1 MGDSEYA
8 DTYIAKRKRYRLP
21 LQKAW
26 VFFSLSSHIA
36 ESVMPA
42 TMPLSSSSA
51 LIRERIAL
59 LRETMQQYGLAAW
72 IVPMS
77 DPHLSEYLPEHWA
90 SLQWLSG
97 FTGSAGLL
105 VVTSSEAVLWVDSR
119 YWVQASHQLKGTGIQ
134 WAKWYPRRS
143 DVLEWIAEHLEEGQR
158 AGVDGTVISMQQAA
172 EWHQHL
178 SAAGCSL
185 DTSHDVM
192 DDIWQDRP
200 ALPTAEVYAH
210 DEHYVPTSCTQ
221 KLAKVRKILEEE
233 EVAGHFI
240 SSLDD
245 IAWLFN
251 LRGQD
256 VDYNPVFLAHAWV
269 DDKQA
274 VLFVDESR
282 LASGIKSLLEKAGV
296 VTAPY
301 DSVGDWLA
309 AHASDS
315 VLLDCGK
322 VSAYIE
328 TRLPANVELINAPNP
343 TTLFKA
349 CKEPQ
354 ALAHVRNAMVQ
365 DGIALVE
372 FLHAFEEARLRG
384 ELWTELD
391 VDTYLSAARARR
403 PGFVSLSFPTIA
415 GYNENGALPH
425 YQATQSSYST
435 IEGNGL
441 LLIDSGAQYLGGTTD
456 ITRVLAIGMPSDAQ
470 CADYTTVLK
479 GTIALSRAHF
489 PEGIPAPMLD
499 AIARA
504 PLWQQNLDFGHGT
517 GHGVGYFLNVHEG
530 PQSISFYG
538 QPNGINNMREG
549 MITSIEPGLYREGEW
564 GIRIENLVANVRHVD
579 NAFGSFMRF
588 ETLTLCPIDMRP
600 IDVTLLTHEEIAW
613 LDTYHEQVRER
624 LMPHLTGAVR
634 EWLECNTLP
643 LVTFKSA

>member
-1 MGDSEYA
+1 
-8 DTYIAKRKRYRLP
+8 
-21 LQKAW
+21 
-26 VFFSLSSHIA
+26 
-36 ESVMPA
+36 MPA
-42 TMPLSSSSA
+42 TTSCSST
-51 LIRERIAL
+51 LIRERIACV
-59 LRETMQQYGLAAW
+59 RAAMQQHDVAAW

-77 DPHLSEYLPEHWA
+77 DPHMSEYLPEHWA
-90 SLQWLSG
+90 ALRWLTG

-105 VVTSSEAVLWVDSR
+105 VITDSEAVLWVDSR
-119 YWVQASHQLKGTGIQ
+119 YWLQAGSQLKGTGVE
-134 WAKWYPRRS
+134 WAKWYPRQS
-143 DVLEWIAEHLEEGQR
+143 DVLEWVAEHLSDGQR
-158 AGVDGTVISMQQAA
+158 AGVDGTVLSMQQAA
-172 EWHQHL
+172 DWRAHIE
-178 SAAGCSL
+178 AAGGAL
-185 DTSHDVM
+185 ETSIDLMNEVW
-192 DDIWQDRP
+192 DGRP
-200 ALPTAEVYAH
+200 ALPSADVYAH
-210 DEHYVPTSCTQ
+210 DARYVATSCAD
-221 KLAKVRKILEEE
+221 KLSRLREMLAADAVD
-233 EVAGHFI
+233 GHFL

-269 DDKQA
+269 DSARA
-274 VLFVDESR
+274 VLFVDASHLTQTAR
-282 LASGIKSLLEKAGV
+282 DQLASADVDI
-296 VTAPY
+296 APY

-309 AHASDS
+309 QQASGS
-315 VLLDCGK
+315 VLMECNK

-328 TRLPANVELINAPNP
+328 SRLPNSVEIFDAPNP

-354 ALAHVRNAMVQ
+354 ALAHVRKAMVQ

-372 FLHAFEEARLRG
+372 FLHAFEQARLRG
-384 ELWTELD
+384 EQWTELD
-391 VDTYLSAARARR
+391 IDTHLTAARACR
-403 PGFVSLSFPTIA
+403 PDFVSLSFPTIA

-425 YQATQSSYST
+425 YQATSQRYAT

-456 ITRVLAIGMPSDAQ
+456 ITRVLAIGTPSDAQ

-479 GTIALSRAHF
+479 GTIALSRTHF
-489 PEGIPAPMLD
+489 PDGIPAPMLD

-538 QPNGINNMREG
+538 RPNSVNGMREG

-579 NAFGSFMRF
+579 NAFGHFMRF
-588 ETLTLCPIDMRP
+588 ETLTLCPIDMAP
-600 IDVTLLTHEEIAW
+600 IDITLLTHEEIAW
-613 LDTYHEQVRER
+613 LDAYHEHVRER
-624 LMPHLTGAVR
+624 LSPHLDEVTRA
-634 EWLECNTLP
+634 WLERNTLP

>member
-1 MGDSEYA
+1 MSA
-8 DTYIAKRKRYRLP
+8 TT
-21 LQKAW
+21 
-26 VFFSLSSHIA
+26 SCSS
-36 ESVMPA
+36 
-42 TMPLSSSSA
+42 T
-51 LIRERIAL
+51 LIRERIACV
-59 LRETMQQYGLAAW
+59 RAAMQQHGVAAW

-77 DPHLSEYLPEHWA
+77 DPHMSEYLPEHWA
-90 SLQWLSG
+90 ALRWLTG

-105 VVTSSEAVLWVDSR
+105 VVTDSKAVLWVDSR
-119 YWVQASHQLKGTGIQ
+119 YWLQAGSQLKGTGIE
-134 WAKWYPRRS
+134 WAKWYPRQT
-143 DVLEWIAEHLEEGQR
+143 DVLEWVAEHLSDGQR
-158 AGVDGTVISMQQAA
+158 AGVDGTVLSMQQAA
-172 EWHQHL
+172 DWRAHIE
-178 SAAGCSL
+178 AAGGEL
-185 DTSHDVM
+185 ETSIDLMNDVW
-192 DDIWQDRP
+192 DGRP
-200 ALPTAEVYAH
+200 ALPSADVYAH
-210 DEHYVPTSCTQ
+210 DARYAPTSCVD
-221 KLAKVRKILEEE
+221 KLSRLRETLAAEAVD
-233 EVAGHFI
+233 GHFL

-256 VDYNPVFLAHAWV
+256 VDYNPVFLAHAWI
-269 DDKQA
+269 DSARA
-274 VLFVDESR
+274 VLFVDASR
-282 LASGIKSLLEKAGV
+282 LTQTACDQLAGAGV
-296 VTAPY
+296 DVAPY

-309 AHASDS
+309 QQASGR
-315 VLLDCGK
+315 VLMECSK

-328 TRLPANVELINAPNP
+328 SRLPNSVEVFDAPNP

-365 DGIALVE
+365 DGVALVE
-372 FLHAFEEARLRG
+372 FLRAFEEARLRG
-384 ELWTELD
+384 EQWTELD
-391 VDTYLSAARARR
+391 IDTHLTAARARR
-403 PGFVSLSFPTIA
+403 PDFVSLSFPTIA

-425 YQATQSSYST
+425 YQATSQRYAT

-456 ITRVLAIGMPSDAQ
+456 ITRVLAIGTPSDAQ

-479 GTIALSRAHF
+479 GTIALSRTHF
-489 PEGIPAPMLD
+489 PDGIPAPMLD

-538 QPNGINNMREG
+538 RPNSVNGMREG

-579 NAFGSFMRF
+579 NAFGHFMRF
-588 ETLTLCPIDMRP
+588 ETLTLCPIDMAP
-600 IDVTLLTHEEIAW
+600 IDITLLTHEEIAW
-613 LDTYHEQVRER
+613 LDTYHEHVRER
-624 LMPHLTGAVR
+624 LSPHLDEATCA
-634 EWLECNTLP
+634 WLERNTLP

>member
-1 MGDSEYA
+1 
-8 DTYIAKRKRYRLP
+8 
-21 LQKAW
+21 
-26 VFFSLSSHIA
+26 
-36 ESVMPA
+36 MPA

-51 LIRERIAL
+51 LIRERITQ
-59 LRETMQQYGLAAW
+59 LREAMQQHDLAAW

-77 DPHLSEYLPEHWA
+77 DPHMSEYLPEHWA
-90 SLQWLSG
+90 SLSWLSG

-105 VVTSSEAVLWVDSR
+105 VITNNEAVLWVDSR
-119 YWVQASHQLKGTGIQ
+119 YWLQAGNQLKGTGIQ
-134 WAKWYPRRS
+134 WAKWYPRRT

-172 EWHQHL
+172 DWRQHL
-178 SAAGCSL
+178 AAANCVL
-185 DTSHDVM
+185 ETSHDLM
-192 DDIWQDRP
+192 DDVWEGRP
-200 ALPTAEVYAH
+200 ALPSAQVYPH
-210 DEHYVPTSCTQ
+210 DARYVPTSCAD
-221 KLAKVRKILEEE
+221 KLARLRQVLAED
-233 EVAGHFI
+233 EVDGHFL

-256 VDYNPVFLAHAWV
+256 VDYNPVFLAHAWI
-269 DDKQA
+269 DATRA
-274 VLFVDESR
+274 VLFIDDSR
-282 LASGIKSLLEKAGV
+282 LAGDVKPLLDAAGV
-296 VTAPY
+296 ETAPY

-309 AHASDS
+309 EHASGS
-315 VLLDCGK
+315 VLLECAK
-322 VSAYIE
+322 VSAYIDSI
-328 TRLPANVELINAPNP
+328 LPSSVEIFDVPNP

-354 ALAHVRNAMVQ
+354 ALAHVRNAMVE

-372 FLHAFEEARLRG
+372 FLHAFEEARFRG
-384 ELWTELD
+384 EQWSELD
-391 VDTYLSAARARR
+391 VDTHLTAARARR

-425 YQATQSSYST
+425 YQATEKSYAD

-456 ITRVLAIGMPSDAQ
+456 ITRVLAIGKPSDAQ

-538 QPNGINNMREG
+538 RPNGINNMREG

-624 LMPHLTGAVR
+624 LMPHVSGDVKV
-634 EWLECNTLP
+634 WLERNTLP